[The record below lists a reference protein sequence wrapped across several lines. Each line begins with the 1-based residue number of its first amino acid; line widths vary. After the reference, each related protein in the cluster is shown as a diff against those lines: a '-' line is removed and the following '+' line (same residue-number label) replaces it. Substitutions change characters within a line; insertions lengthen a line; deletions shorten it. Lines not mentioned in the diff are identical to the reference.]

1 MANLTGAG
9 LAKFAKSKKGTPYI
23 YGCKGADGKVTQAK
37 VNSLARTY
45 PSVFTSSYLYKIK
58 RKGLVGKVCCDCS
71 GLISSCTGIERNST
85 NYKETAKEVI
95 KLSELSKNWNKY
107 IGYGLWMK
115 GHIGVVSE
123 IKDYYYAMDG
133 SNRNMVKYPM
143 NKQNWNCAIKLKDI
157 DYSGGYIDMDE
168 INKKIDLLTN
178 QVFNLI
184 NLTRELDKEIKSLK
198 KVYNKI
204 EEIPT
209 WAKPT
214 VEKLINKGYLT
225 GSETG
230 LNISYDLLRTLV
242 INDRAKIYD
251 R

>member
-1 MANLTGAG
+1 MKTINDLIDHC
-9 LAKFAKSKKGTPYI
+9 KKAIEMDMQYI
-23 YGCKGADGKVTQAK
+23 YGAKWGILSLQQIKNLQSIYGSSIWPSDLSKAGKW
-37 VNSLARTY
+37 
-45 PSVFTSSYLYKIK
+45 
-58 RKGLVGKVCCDCS
+58 CCDCS

-123 IKDYYYAMDG
+123 TKDYYYAMDG

-143 NKQNWNCAIKLKDI
+143 DKQNWNCAIKLKDI

-168 INKKIDLLTN
+168 INKKIDSLTN

-214 VEKLINKGYLT
+214 IEKLINKGYLT

-242 INDRAKIYD
+242 INDRAGIYN